1 MNRLLVV
8 ALALAACKTNEAPA
22 RKPAPT
28 DVEVL
33 APGAAPQKVVRYAV
47 PKGTTSTIEL
57 TTDWQMSAGEMAMA
71 LPTIVTTFE
80 IGCDDVAPDGTMKL
94 HAKVLDA
101 TAHERPD
108 SKVNPASI
116 ASELEP
122 LKGTTLAMSLAPDG
136 RAAQA
141 TVVPGQTP
149 LSPQVTEQMT
159 ALAAS
164 LSQLA
169 MSLPSTPI
177 GVGAKWRTSR
187 KITQGGLALTTVTT
201 VDVTGL
207 DANGI
212 AFTLASEIHG
222 ADQTVTQNGLSVEM
236 KDVRG
241 TATGKG
247 TIELTKGITTGELH
261 FDLKSQMSAAA
272 GSATQMHV
280 MTDLT
285 IR

>member
-1 MNRLLVV
+1 MKRLLVAV
-8 ALALAACKTNEAPA
+8 VLAACKTNEAPPPP
-22 RKPAPT
+22 KPT
-28 DVEVL
+28 DVVVV
-33 APGAAPQKVVRYAV
+33 AQGAAPQHVVRYAV
-47 PKGTTSTIEL
+47 PKGTKNAVEL
-57 TTDWQMSAGEMAMA
+57 TTDWKVTAGEMATI

-80 IGCDDVAPDGTMKL
+80 IACDDVAPDGTMKL

-101 TAHERPD
+101 SAHERAD
-108 SKVNPASI
+108 SQVNPAAI

-122 LKGTTLAMSLAPDG
+122 LKGTTLAMTLAPDG

-141 TVVPGQTP
+141 TVEPGAKP
-149 LSPQVTEQMT
+149 LSPQVTEQLN

-169 MSLPSTPI
+169 MSLPSSPI

-187 KITQGGLALTTVTT
+187 TITQGGLALTTVTT
-201 VDVTGL
+201 VDVTSL
-207 DANGI
+207 DASTIG
-212 AFTLASEIHG
+212 FSLASEIHG

-236 KDVRG
+236 KDVSG
-241 TATGKG
+241 TASGKG

-261 FDLKSQMSAAA
+261 FDLQSQMNAA
-272 GSATQMHV
+272 GSATPMHV
-280 MTDLT
+280 QTDLQ

>member
-1 MNRLLVV
+1 MKRLVLVAV
-8 ALALAACKTNEAPA
+8 VLAACKTNKPPPPA
-22 RKPAPT
+22 APT
-28 DVEVL
+28 DVVVL
-33 APGAAPQKVVRYAV
+33 APGAAPQKPVRYAV
-47 PKGTTSTIEL
+47 PKGTKSTIEL
-57 TTDWQMSAGEMAMA
+57 ATDWKVTADDMATT

-80 IGCDDVAPDGTMKL
+80 VACDDVAPDGTMKL

-101 TAHERPD
+101 TAHERAD

-122 LKGTTLAMSLAPDG
+122 LKGTTLAMNLTPDG

-141 TVVPGQTP
+141 TVVPGEKP
-149 LSPQVTEQMT
+149 LTPQVTEQMN

-164 LSQLA
+164 FSQLA
-169 MSLPSTPI
+169 MSLPTAPI
-177 GVGAKWRTSR
+177 GPGAKWQTSR

-201 VDVTGL
+201 VDVTAI
-207 DANGI
+207 DASGI

-236 KDVRG
+236 KDVSG
-241 TATGKG
+241 TARGKG
-247 TIELTKGITTGELH
+247 TIELTKGIMTGDLH
-261 FDLKSQMSAAA
+261 FDLKSKMSAAA

-280 MTDLT
+280 ETDLA
-285 IR
+285 IH

>member
-1 MNRLLVV
+1 MKRLLVAAV
-8 ALALAACKTNEAPA
+8 LAACKSHEAPP
-22 RKPAPT
+22 PAPAAT
-28 DVEVL
+28 DVAL
-33 APGAAPQKVVRYAV
+33 IAPGTAPQKPVRYAV
-47 PKGTTSTIEL
+47 PKGTKSTVEL
-57 TTDWQMSAGEMAMA
+57 ATDWKVTAGEMATT

-80 IGCDDVAPDGTMKL
+80 VACDDVAPDGTMKL

-101 TAHERPD
+101 TAHERED

-122 LKGTTLAMSLAPDG
+122 LKGMTLAMNLTPDG

-141 TVVPGQTP
+141 TVVPGEKP
-149 LSPQVTEQMT
+149 LSPQVTEQMN

-169 MSLPSTPI
+169 MSLPTAPI
-177 GVGAKWRTSR
+177 GPGAKWRTSR

-201 VDVTGL
+201 VDVTAI

-236 KDVRG
+236 KDVSG

-247 TIELTKGITTGELH
+247 TIELTKGITTGTLH
-261 FDLKSQMSAAA
+261 FDLKSQMSAA
-272 GSATQMHV
+272 GSATPMHV
-280 MTDLT
+280 ETDLQ
-285 IR
+285 IH